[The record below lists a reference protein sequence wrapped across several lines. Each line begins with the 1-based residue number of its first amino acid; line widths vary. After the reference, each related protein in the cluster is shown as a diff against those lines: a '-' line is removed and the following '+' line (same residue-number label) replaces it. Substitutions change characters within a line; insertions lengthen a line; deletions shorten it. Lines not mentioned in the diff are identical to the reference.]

1 MELIKEFTVGLVI
14 VCIAGAVV
22 IVLAPEGA
30 MEKQVKTAVSL
41 VMLLCFIYPFCSGID
56 LDFDSDLT
64 LESDFEIVPEDLLSK
79 SLESKIISEILEY
92 LMNNG
97 IEAKGIEVDMQ
108 ASESNEIQV
117 ESVTVYISPDDY
129 VKQELIKNIVKN
141 KYGIICQTE
150 VRYETE
156 NQ

>member
-22 IVLAPEGA
+22 IVLTPEGA

-64 LESDFEIVPEDLLSK
+64 LESDVEIVPEELLLK
-79 SLESKIISEILEY
+79 SIESKLISDITVYLSNNGVEEVSIEIDMHISE
-92 LMNNG
+92 G
-97 IEAKGIEVDMQ
+97 
-108 ASESNEIQV
+108 NEILI
-117 ESVTVYISPDDY
+117 ESVTVLLDYKDIGKQEY
-129 VKQELIKNIVKN
+129 VKSLIKDKF
-141 KYGIICQTE
+141 GIICQTE
-150 VRYETE
+150 VRYENE

>member
-22 IVLAPEGA
+22 IVLTPEGS

-64 LESDFEIVPEDLLSK
+64 LESDVEIVPEELLSK
-79 SLESKIISEILEY
+79 SIESKLISDITVYLSNNGVEEVSIEIDMHISEE
-92 LMNNG
+92 
-97 IEAKGIEVDMQ
+97 
-108 ASESNEIQV
+108 NEILI
-117 ESVTVYISPDDY
+117 ESVTVLLDYKDIGKQEY
-129 VKQELIKNIVKN
+129 VKSLIKDKF
-141 KYGIICQTE
+141 GIICQTE
-150 VRYETE
+150 VWYENE

>member
-22 IVLAPEGA
+22 IVLTPEGV

-64 LESDFEIVPEDLLSK
+64 LESDVEIVPEELLLKSIESKLISDITVYLSNNGVEEVSIEIDMHISEGNEILIENVTVLLDYKDIGKQEYVK
-79 SLESKIISEILEY
+79 SL
-92 LMNNG
+92 
-97 IEAKGIEVDMQ
+97 
-108 ASESNEIQV
+108 
-117 ESVTVYISPDDY
+117 
-129 VKQELIKNIVKN
+129 IKDKF
-141 KYGIICQTE
+141 GIICQTE
-150 VRYETE
+150 VRYENE